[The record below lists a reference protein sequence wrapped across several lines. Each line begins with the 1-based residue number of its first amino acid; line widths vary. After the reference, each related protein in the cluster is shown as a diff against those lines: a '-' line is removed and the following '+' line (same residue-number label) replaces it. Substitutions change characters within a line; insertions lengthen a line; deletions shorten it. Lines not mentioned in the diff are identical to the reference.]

1 MRRGG
6 MDPRTGRNWRAA
18 TWLAWS
24 AWTLTVLA
32 VAFTL
37 FFVSLN
43 ENSSAFGN
51 AIPTS
56 ALILAFSTVG
66 ALVASRRPGNRIGWL
81 FCSGAL
87 MWALGEL
94 ALEYAVYALI
104 SAPGSLPA
112 ASWATWFG
120 GWARG
125 MGWFLI
131 VVFLLLL
138 FPTGRLSSAR
148 WRPVLWGGVGFIFL
162 FTLASWLSPVSND
175 MRLRF
180 VYNPLGLEGGIGL
193 YLIEAVFLALPPLIL
208 VNGAAAISRFR
219 QARGEERQQLKWF
232 AYAVGVM
239 AAVFVVWFSLALAGR
254 VPASVA
260 MWTVPPAGLPVA
272 VGIAIL
278 RYRLYDID
286 VIINRTL
293 VYGALTVMLALVYFG
308 SVVGLQYV
316 FRVLAGGNSQLAI
329 VASTL
334 AIAALFN
341 PLRRRMQSFIDRLFY
356 RSKYDAAETL
366 RAFSA
371 RLRDETDLDALSGDL
386 TEVARETLRP
396 EHISL
401 WLREPGAVRPEF
413 SSPTSGSRPPT
424 KRAFHQDSA

>member
-1 MRRGG
+1 
-6 MDPRTGRNWRAA
+6 MDPRTGRARLVANGPDSQSAA
-18 TWLAWS
+18 VSGRRVTAAWLVWS
-24 AWTLTVLA
+24 SWTLTALA

-43 ENSSAFGN
+43 EMSAFGN
-51 AIPTS
+51 TIPTS
-56 ALILAFSTVG
+56 VLILAFSTVG

-81 FCSGAL
+81 FCSGSL
-87 MWALGEL
+87 LWALGEL

-104 SAPGSLPA
+104 TVPGSLPA
-112 ASWATWFG
+112 ASWAAWFG

-138 FPTGRLSSAR
+138 FPTGRLPSAS
-148 WRPVLWGGVGFIFL
+148 WRPVLWGGVCFIFL

-175 MRLRF
+175 MRMTS
-180 VYNPLGLEGGIGL
+180 VSNPLGLEGGIGL
-193 YLIEAVFLALPPLIL
+193 YLIEAVFLVLPPLIL
-208 VNGAAAISRFR
+208 VSGAAGISRFR
-219 QARGEERQQLKWF
+219 RARGEERQQLKWF

-239 AAVFVVWFSLALAGR
+239 AAVFVVWFSLALAGFA
-254 VPASVA
+254 PASVA

-278 RYRLYDID
+278 RHRLYDID
-286 VIINRTL
+286 IIINRTL
-293 VYGALTVMLALVYFG
+293 VYGALTVMLVLVYFG
-308 SVVGLQYV
+308 GVVGLQYV

-341 PLRRRMQSFIDRLFY
+341 PLRQRIQSFIDRLFY

-366 RAFSA
+366 RAFST
-371 RLRDETDLDALSGDL
+371 RLRDETDLDTLNEDL
-386 TEVARETLRP
+386 ASVVRETVQP
-396 EHISL
+396 EHVSL
-401 WLREPGAVRPEF
+401 WLRPLRDRNSDELHEK
-413 SSPTSGSRPPT
+413 SRP
-424 KRAFHQDSA
+424 